1 MFSRLNYLENL
12 LLGKNK
18 SKRSWAELFK
28 NLSPGELGIYADSF
42 KKRLYGKEVTYIK
55 NMHLNLTNICVQ
67 KCRFCSFR
75 KSSGEE
81 GAYAL
86 EIDEAL
92 ELVRSA
98 AKTGIRE
105 VHIVN
110 ALNPDLSL
118 DYYTTIIRDIKKEFP
133 HLTVKGLTAVE
144 IDYISKREEVTHEFV
159 IDSLIEAGVE
169 LFPGGGA
176 EIFSQDIRKKLG
188 TSKTSGEVYLH
199 IHRLIHKRG
208 IKSNVTM
215 LYGHF
220 ESPEDILD
228 HLIKIRNLQDE
239 TGGFSA
245 FIPLRFVSKN
255 TPIRAN
261 EPGAHYDLKVIAFSR
276 IYLDNIPHIK
286 AYWVSLTPEVAQVAL
301 SFGADDVDGTIY
313 KENII
318 TSAGAE
324 VKPSM
329 TEEELRRLIL
339 DAGAVPVERDS
350 HFNKIV

>member
-1 MFSRLNYLENL
+1 
-12 LLGKNK
+12 
-18 SKRSWAELFK
+18 
-28 NLSPGELGIYADSF
+28 
-42 KKRLYGKEVTYIK
+42 
-55 NMHLNLTNICVQ
+55 MHLNLTNICGRS
-67 KCRFCSFR
+67 CRFCSFR
-75 KSSGEE
+75 KSKDED

-86 EIDEAL
+86 EIDQAL

-98 AKTGIRE
+98 ARTGIRE

-110 ALNPDLSL
+110 ALNPELSL
-118 DYYTTIIRDIKKEFP
+118 DYYTTIIREIKEEFP
-133 HLTVKGLTAVE
+133 NITVKGLTAVE
-144 IDYISKREEVTHEFV
+144 IDYLSKKEQVTHEFV
-159 IDSLIEAGVE
+159 IDSLIDAGVE

-176 EIFSQDIRKKLG
+176 EIFSRDVRKKLG
-188 TSKTSGEVYLH
+188 TSKTAGEVYIN

-220 ESPEDILD
+220 ESPEDIVD
-228 HLIKIRNLQDE
+228 HLLRIRDLQDE

-255 TPIRAN
+255 TPIRIN
-261 EPGAHYDLKVIAFSR
+261 EPGAHYDLKIIAFSR
-276 IYLDNIPHIK
+276 IFLDNIPHIK

-301 SFGADDVDGTIY
+301 NFGADDVDGTIY
-313 KENII
+313 REKII

-329 TEEELRRLIL
+329 TEEELKKLIS

-350 HFNKIV
+350 HFNRVL